1 MRIKA
6 NHITQWARERDC
18 QGSLP
23 LLIKKLILASSKNI
37 TKCDFPSEDQVYLTG
52 FDGIIGN
59 NDETLFVPKGLSAWE
74 MGCNKEW
81 RPKANEDY
89 RNRTNDPLGINQ
101 ETTTYIQVSP
111 QLIEREDIEKWEKY
125 RIRQKIWKNVKL
137 YGAIELET
145 WINETPSV
153 ERWFAEKIGFPN
165 KGVETL
171 ERWWSKWCQLDE
183 DLKISPELVL
193 TDKNVEINEL
203 VKQLRN
209 NKKIMVYS
217 NNIEESVAFLYAVIS
232 TLPERDLFLSKT
244 LVINDEDSM
253 EFYSQKDNLIL
264 IPTYDNYEYYNDADN
279 IIYIHSYSKS
289 KSKIILTDPNKYH
302 FIENLEKMGLPRA
315 DAKKYARDSGKNL
328 TTLRTLFNPEIQ
340 PPWVRKENI
349 RLLITLFFTQFNDEN
364 NIYDKK
370 IIEEIYG
377 EEYEKFLQDI
387 LILANEENS
396 PIFKNKNKCYL
407 KSPKNILFIIGK
419 YINSYDL
426 DKIGKILN
434 KIFKKSNRT
443 LKEKKYCRCSGKL
456 KEGILKALI
465 LISVFGEDSN
475 MNHISPENWV
485 DNLIY
490 NLFEGE
496 SEEFWNNNYVYL
508 KLIAEASPTIFLET
522 IEEKLGNNED
532 YLLNHL
538 HYLLSALKILALNP
552 FFFRNII
559 DIHLD
564 LLNKS
569 DNKEI
574 LKFLN
579 EIFIPWYINTY
590 TSFNARLNILDYIL
604 DKNLII
610 GWEILEYLLSRE
622 STFLFINNE
631 PYWRIFYEKE
641 FIITQKDLLD
651 FYYEVRMRLLEHIGF
666 DNDKWAFSLN
676 YYTECNDEEFN
687 EKLIERL
694 YEYIKIEPENIVLWN
709 ILRENI
715 AKLRGFP
722 KNNDLI
728 KVVPL
733 EDAYYKITPKK
744 LIQRYKY
751 LFDDDWP
758 DVLDSTF
765 DQRDDEI
772 THKRKD
778 AINYI
783 FKMKGFDG
791 IKELIINVKYPR
803 IIGSYMYNKNIDDE
817 VFNVINENKKINE
830 FASQYIFK
838 KSIFYENWPNQ
849 IIKRMI
855 DEKFDN
861 GKILLILTSFKANC
875 NIWRKL
881 KLFGEDIQ
889 KEYWIQFKYFNYC
902 QTHNEC
908 KYYLRKLL
916 EHSSPREIF
925 EFLYRNKTEFD
936 TNLIGDV
943 LLKLNI
949 DDDYIKYNAQMCT
962 SLLKTLHDCN
972 YDAEKLITLEFKL
985 APSFRFNKIHYRL
998 KIHEKMSKNPK
1009 FICNL
1014 IKARESA
1021 DLKLKYH
1028 YIYIFENWAII
1039 PGTKMNEQIDYDFL
1053 QNWFHDCLKLIE
1065 KKDEINY
1072 FYSKL
1077 GMVLSKSNE
1086 DNGVWPKKEVC
1097 RFIDEFNNPKINSSF
1112 KSSIIMKYS
1121 TYYKSLDDGGR
1132 REKDISNKY
1141 NEYAEKIVGDY
1152 PITAKILFEVS
1163 KKFENDAKHEKF
1175 ESDNLDYEY
1184 D

>member
-1 MRIKA
+1 MRIKV
-6 NHITQWARERDC
+6 NHITQWAKEREC

-23 LLIKKLILASSKNI
+23 LLIKKLILASSKEI
-37 TKCDFPSEDQVYLTG
+37 TRCVFPSEDQVYLTG
-52 FDGIIGN
+52 FDGFIE
-59 NDETLFVPKGLSAWE
+59 NDNKTLFVPEGQSVWE
-74 MGCNKEW
+74 MGCNNEW
-81 RPKANEDY
+81 KPKANEDY
-89 RNRTNDPLGINQ
+89 RNRKKEPLGINQ

-111 QLIEREDIEKWEKY
+111 QLIERKDIEKWEKY
-125 RIRQKIWKNVKL
+125 RIRQKIWKDVKL
-137 YGAIELET
+137 YGALELET

-193 TDKNVEINEL
+193 TDKNVEVKEL
-203 VKQLRN
+203 IKQLYG

-217 NNIEESVAFLYAVIS
+217 DNIDESVAFLYAVIS
-232 TLPERDLFLSKT
+232 TLPERELFLSKT
-244 LVINDEDSM
+244 LVINDRESM

-264 IPTYDNYEYYNDADN
+264 IPTYDNYEYYDDGDN
-279 IIYIHSYSKS
+279 IIYIHTYSKS
-289 KSKIILTDPNKYH
+289 KNKIILTDPNKYH
-302 FIENLEKMGLPRA
+302 FIENLEKMGLPNT

-328 TTLRTLFNPEIQ
+328 TTLKTLFNPEIQ
-340 PPWVRKENI
+340 PMWVKKENV

-377 EEYEKFLQDI
+377 EEYEKFIHSI
-387 LILANEENS
+387 LILANEENT
-396 PIFKNKNKCYL
+396 PIFKNQNKCYL

-426 DKIGKILN
+426 DRIENLVN
-434 KIFKKSNRT
+434 KIFKKSDVM
-443 LKEKKYCRCSGKL
+443 LKREKYFRCSSKL

-465 LISVFGEDSN
+465 LISVFGEDAN
-475 MNHISPENWV
+475 LNHISPENWV

-490 NLFEGE
+490 NLFEDE
-496 SEEFWNNNYVYL
+496 SEEFWNKNYPYL

-522 IEEKLGNNED
+522 IEEKLKKNEV
-532 YLLNHL
+532 YLITYQ

-559 DIHLD
+559 DIHLELVD
-564 LLNKS
+564 KS
-569 DNKEI
+569 DNNDI

-579 EIFIPWYINTY
+579 ELFVPWYINTY

-604 DKNLII
+604 DKNLVI
-610 GWEILEYLLSRE
+610 GWGILEYLLSRE
-622 STFLFINNE
+622 SDFLFINNE

-641 FIITQKDLLD
+641 FIITHNDLLK
-651 FYYEVRMRLLEHIGF
+651 FYHEVRMKLLEHIGF
-666 DNDKWAFSLN
+666 DDEKWAFSVN
-676 YYTECNDEEFN
+676 YYIECKDEEFN
-687 EKLIERL
+687 EKLIEKL
-694 YEYIKIEPENIVLWN
+694 YEYIKIEPKNIVLWD

-722 KNNDLI
+722 ENDDLI

-733 EDAYYKITPKK
+733 EDVYYKITPKK

-751 LFDDDWP
+751 LFDSDWP

-772 THKRKD
+772 NHKRKD

-783 FKMKGFDG
+783 YKIKGFDG

-803 IIGSYMYNKNIDDE
+803 IIGSYMFDKKIDDK
-817 VFNVINENKKINE
+817 VFNVINDNEHMNE

-849 IIKRMI
+849 IIKQML
-855 DEKFDN
+855 DDKFDDS
-861 GKILLILTSFKANC
+861 KILLILTSFKVNC
-875 NIWRKL
+875 NVWRKL
-881 KLFGEDIQ
+881 KLFDEDIQ
-889 KEYWIQFKYFNYC
+889 KDYWMQFKYFNYC

-916 EHSSPREIF
+916 KYSSPQNVI

-943 LLKLNI
+943 LLKLNL
-949 DDDYIKYNAQMCT
+949 DDDYIKHNARICT
-962 SLLKTLHDCN
+962 SLLKTLHDGN
-972 YDAEKLITLEFKL
+972 YDDGKLIRLEFKL
-985 APSFRFNKIHYRL
+985 SPSFRLNKLPYRL
-998 KIHEKMSKNPK
+998 KIHEKMSNNPK
-1009 FICNL
+1009 FICSL
-1014 IKARESA
+1014 IKTMGSV
-1021 DLKLKYH
+1021 DLNLKYH
-1028 YIYIFENWAII
+1028 YIYILENWNVI
-1039 PGTKMNEQIDYDFL
+1039 PGTKMNGQINYEFL
-1053 QNWFHDCLKLIE
+1053 NKWYNECLEFIE
-1065 KKDEINY
+1065 NKNENY
-1072 FYSKL
+1072 FYSLFGK
-1077 GMVLSKSNE
+1077 VLSKSSE
-1086 DNGVWPKKEVC
+1086 EEGVWPRKEVC
-1097 RFIDEFNNPKINSSF
+1097 KFIDETDNSKISNYF
-1112 KSSIIMKYS
+1112 KSSIIRAYS
-1121 TYYKSLDDGGR
+1121 TYSKRLDDGGR
-1132 REKDISNKY
+1132 REKSISNKY
-1141 NEYAEKIVGDY
+1141 YGYAERIVEEY
-1152 PITAKILFEVS
+1152 PVTARILFDVS
-1163 KKFENDAKHEKF
+1163 KKFENDARYEKF